1 MNSHQ
6 IVDIVVLAVLL
17 YCAVKGAS
25 RGLLSQLAWVVALL
39 LCFKFSGSLA
49 PAIEPM
55 IGVAPPLKQWIA
67 MLVVYVGLCGV
78 SFVAAGMLS
87 SWMEKARVIDFDK
100 HLGGVLGLLKGVIIC
115 MTGLFF
121 AITMSEPMRLIVSKT
136 YSGLATA
143 HLLNLS
149 QHVIPMLPEHTVPT
163 VQNVIDEFN
172 RRLQPVGDDLNGAT
186 ASDADTFGDGS
197 FAGANGPDDDFD
209 LSKYFPDPSAG
220 TDTPKNQPRDQN
232 ETIATPS
239 LQDLL
244 SRVPAQLRRELT
256 QHAMDSL
263 RNSSPEEKQRLLER
277 LGTGLPE
284 NAGVVLDDFLRQR
297 TEAGGQGTSSE
308 SRPSARLGNAET
320 TLLSEI
326 SGIYSKRDDVMANT
340 KRYLAG
346 VPSVVQRRVLED
358 WHADA
363 IGLNSD
369 PDPSTDVN
377 TRLDDRIVRQLS
389 KAGISMERL
398 DRDLRNR
405 LSDAVD
411 TSNSYGRN

>member
-1 MNSHQ
+1 
-6 IVDIVVLAVLL
+6 
-17 YCAVKGAS
+17 
-25 RGLLSQLAWVVALL
+25 
-39 LCFKFSGSLA
+39 
-49 PAIEPM
+49 M

-100 HLGGVLGLLKGVIIC
+100 HLGGVLGLIKGVIIC

-143 HLLNLS
+143 HILNLS

-186 ASDADTFGDGS
+186 PSDADTFGDGS
-197 FAGANGPDDDFD
+197 FAGSNGLDDDFD
-209 LSKYFPDPSAG
+209 LSKYFPDPG
-220 TDTPKNQPRDQN
+220 TGNYSPKNRPRDRDV
-232 ETIATPS
+232 TIATPS

-256 QHAMDSL
+256 QQAMDSL
-263 RNSSPEEKQRLLER
+263 RSSSPEEKQRLLER

-297 TEAGGQGTSSE
+297 TEAGGQGMSPE
-308 SRPSARLGNAET
+308 ARPAARLGKTET

-326 SGIYSKRDDVMANT
+326 AGIYSQRDDVAANT

-346 VPSVVQRRVLED
+346 VPSLVQRRVLED

-363 IGLNSD
+363 IGLNLD

-389 KAGISMERL
+389 KAGISMDRL

>member
-143 HLLNLS
+143 HILNLS

-186 ASDADTFGDGS
+186 PSDADTFGDSS

-209 LSKYFPDPSAG
+209 LSKYFPDPSAE

-232 ETIATPS
+232 ETITTPS

-256 QHAMDSL
+256 QQAMDSL

-297 TEAGGQGTSSE
+297 TEAGGQGTISE
-308 SRPSARLGNAET
+308 SRPLARLGNAET

-326 SGIYSKRDDVMANT
+326 AGIYSKRDDVMANT

>member
-17 YCAVKGAS
+17 YCMVKGAS
-25 RGLLSQLAWVVALL
+25 RGLLSQLAWVIALL
-39 LCFKFSGSLA
+39 LCFKFSGTLA

-100 HLGGVLGLLKGVIIC
+100 HLGGVLGLIKGVIIC

-143 HLLNLS
+143 HILNLS

-186 ASDADTFGDGS
+186 PSDADTFGDGA
-197 FAGANGPDDDFD
+197 FAGSNGPDNDFD
-209 LSKYFPDPSAG
+209 LSKYFPDPGTG
-220 TDTPKNQPRDQN
+220 TDSPKNQPRDRD

-256 QHAMDSL
+256 QQAMDSL
-263 RNSSPEEKQRLLER
+263 RSSSPEEKQRLLER

-284 NAGVVLDDFLRQR
+284 NAGVVLDEFLRQR
-297 TEAGGQGTSSE
+297 TEAGGQGMSPE
-308 SRPSARLGNAET
+308 AHPAARLGKTET

-326 SGIYSKRDDVMANT
+326 AGIYSQRDDVAANT

-346 VPSVVQRRVLED
+346 VPSLVQRRVLED

-363 IGLNSD
+363 IGLNLD

-389 KAGISMERL
+389 KAGILMDRL

-405 LSDAVD
+405 LSGAVD

>member
-39 LCFKFSGSLA
+39 LCFKFSGTLA

-143 HLLNLS
+143 HILNLS

-186 ASDADTFGDGS
+186 PSDADTFGDGS
-197 FAGANGPDDDFD
+197 FAGPNGHNDDFD
-209 LSKYFPDPSAG
+209 LSKYFPEP
-220 TDTPKNQPRDQN
+220 DTSTNQSKTQPRAQD
-232 ETIATPS
+232 ETVTPS

-256 QHAMDSL
+256 QQAMDSL

-284 NAGVVLDDFLRQR
+284 NAGIVLDDFLRQR
-297 TEAGGQGTSSE
+297 TEAGGQGVSSE
-308 SRPSARLGNAET
+308 SQPSARLGRTET

-326 SGIYSKRDDVMANT
+326 AGIYSKRDDVMANT

>member
-17 YCAVKGAS
+17 YCMVKGAS
-25 RGLLSQLAWVVALL
+25 RGLLSQLAWVIALL
-39 LCFKFSGSLA
+39 LCFKFSGTLA

-100 HLGGVLGLLKGVIIC
+100 HLGGVLGLIKGVIIC

-143 HLLNLS
+143 HILNLS

-186 ASDADTFGDGS
+186 PSDADTFGDGT
-197 FAGANGPDDDFD
+197 FAGPNGANDDFD
-209 LSKYFPDPSAG
+209 LSKYFPDPGTG
-220 TDTPKNQPRDQN
+220 TDSPKNQPRDRD
-232 ETIATPS
+232 ETIASPS

-256 QHAMDSL
+256 QQAMDSL

-284 NAGVVLDDFLRQR
+284 NAGGVLDDFLRQR
-297 TEAGGQGTSSE
+297 TETGGQGASSE
-308 SRPSARLGNAET
+308 SRPSARLGKAET

-326 SGIYSKRDDVMANT
+326 AGIYSRRDDVMANT

-346 VPSVVQRRVLED
+346 VPSIVQRRVLED

-389 KAGISMERL
+389 KAGISMDRL